1 MEQARISG
9 NLLAALGNGVLA
21 VGLILSVPAAAQM
34 STSTIRGHVA
44 VGTAPAK
51 AGAQVVATNTATGYS
66 ARASTRDD
74 GSYALT
80 GLPPGSYQI
89 EVSGPGFDQKTQVVT
104 VQVGQTA
111 DLDITVAGGVAKI
124 ETITVAGNRLIE
136 TKTSEIATQV
146 TPQQMQRLPQVTRNF
161 LQFADLAPGV
171 AFITQADGSTKLQ
184 GGAQSSASVNVYIDG
199 VSQKNY
205 VLQGGITGQD
215 SSRGNPFPQSAIAEY
230 KVITQNYKAEFDQ
243 VSSAAITA
251 VTRSGT
257 NEVHVDGFWDHTSQN
272 WRAGTPAELTANH
285 KSESKQDQYGL
296 TLGGPIIPDRMHYFI
311 SYEGKDNKDPKTV
324 TLGGGVPASAL
335 PVDIASQVG
344 ATNAPF
350 KEDLIFGK
358 LDWSIAPD
366 HYLEASIKYRKEK
379 ELTNVGGQNTVSWA
393 TDKKNDETRFDL
405 KHQWTTDRWMNEAH
419 LGYEDAYW
427 SPRASTNGNGSII
440 ESGGGSTILNTG
452 AGRDFQDKGQKG
464 WSLQDDLTMSAF
476 NWNGS
481 HVFKMGAKVKAVTID
496 AREQQ
501 PYNPQFRYDGSYSFT
516 QPYRVEWGVPIAN
529 VGNGTATSKN
539 KQFGIYAQDDWEVNR
554 HLTLNLGV
562 RWDYEDSPSYND
574 FVTPPDVVAA
584 LKGWAN
590 INSPGSGFNI
600 NDFIST
606 GSNRSSYKG
615 EFQPRVGFSYDLL
628 GDQRQVV
635 FGGYGRAYDR
645 NLFDYLQLERTKGTF
660 PTVNFN
666 FSGDPNHPCTGAT
679 CVPWD
684 PRYLTP
690 AGLAQLAA
698 TGNGSGREIDLVNND
713 IKIPYSDQFSLGLR
727 SVLAG
732 WQTSISYSYI
742 ESKNG
747 FAWLLGNRLA
757 NGSFFAA
764 PSTWGS
770 PFGSPIPGFGA
781 LLLGVSGLST
791 RTNAIYVTAEKPYS
805 RASGWGVTG
814 AYTYSDSKE
823 NRQFGEHY
831 SLDYPDLA
839 GYGWKPSSGVPKH
852 RFVGTAIY
860 DLPWGLESSA
870 KLTLAS
876 HQPKYGTNCL
886 AGFDHCVFDQII
898 TNAYRQLDLSL
909 QKEFP
914 MGGRLRLRL
923 RADVLNVFNY
933 YNWDGYDTWWG
944 APGDPNL
951 NLGHPDGSL
960 IGPTRTF
967 KLSINMTF

>member
-1 MEQARISG
+1 MARKPNARNGLAALVGGIFAVG
-9 NLLAALGNGVLA
+9 LLAAPPALA
-21 VGLILSVPAAAQM
+21 QL
-34 STSTIRGHVA
+34 STSTIRGHV
-44 VGTAPAK
+44 TAAG
-51 AGAQVVATNTATGYS
+51 AAMTGAQVTARNVSTGYS
-66 ARASTRDD
+66 TKASIRDD
-74 GSYALT
+74 GAYVLT
-80 GLPPGSYQI
+80 GLPPGTYRI
-89 EVSGPGFDQKTQVVT
+89 EVSGKGFDQKTEEVT
-104 VQVGQTA
+104 VAVGQTA
-111 DLDITVAGGVAKI
+111 ELDIGVGQTAARL
-124 ETITVAGNRLIE
+124 ETITVSGNRLIE

-257 NEVHVDGFWDHTSQN
+257 NQVTVDGFWDHTSQN
-272 WRAGTPAELTANH
+272 WRAATPAELSANH
-285 KSESKQDQYGL
+285 KTESKQDQYGI

-311 SYEGKDNKDPKTV
+311 SYEGKDNKDPKTI
-324 TLGGGVPASAL
+324 TLGGGATISTAP
-335 PVDIASQVG
+335 G
-344 ATNAPF
+344 AIGQQIFPTNAPF
-350 KEDLIFGK
+350 KEDLVFGK
-358 LDWSIAPD
+358 LDWSVAPD
-366 HYLEASIKYRKEK
+366 HYLEATIKYRKEK
-379 ELTNVGGQNTVSWA
+379 ELTNVGGQNTVSYG

-427 SPRASTNGNGSII
+427 SPRASTTGNGSII
-440 ESGGGSTILNTG
+440 ENGGGATIINIG
-452 AGRDFQDKGQKG
+452 GGRDFQDKGQKG
-464 WSLQDDLTMSAF
+464 WSLQDDLTMSSF

-481 HVFKMGAKVKAVTID
+481 HVVKVGAKAKWVTID

-501 PYNPQFRYDGSYSFT
+501 PFNPQYHYDANFSFD
-516 QPYRVEWGVPIAN
+516 QPYRVEWGVPLAN
-529 VGNGTATSKN
+529 VGNGTASSKN
-539 KQFGIYAQDDWEVNR
+539 TQFGIYAQDDWEVNR

-562 RWDYEDSPSYND
+562 RWDYEDTPSYNNY
-574 FVTPPDVVAA
+574 VTPPDVVAA
-584 LKGWAN
+584 LKGWPN
-590 INSPGSGFNI
+590 INSSNSGFNV

-606 GSNRSSYKG
+606 GSNRESYKG
-615 EFQPRVGFSYDLL
+615 EFQPRVGFSYDVNS
-628 GDQRQVV
+628 DQRAVV

-666 FSGDPNHPCTGAT
+666 FSGDPNHPCSGPT

-684 PRYLTP
+684 PRYLTA
-690 AGLAQLAA
+690 AGLASLAA
-698 TGNGSGREIDLVNND
+698 TGNGSGREIDLVSND
-713 IKIPYSDQFSLGLR
+713 IKVPYSDQFSLGLR
-727 SVLAG
+727 GVVAG

-764 PSTWGS
+764 PSTWGA

-781 LLLGVSGLST
+781 LLLGVSGLT
-791 RTNAIYVTAEKPYS
+791 TKTNAVYVTAEKPYS
-805 RASGWGVTG
+805 RSSGWGVTG

-831 SLDYPDLA
+831 ALDYPDLA

-870 KLTLAS
+870 KLTLS
-876 HQPKYGTNCL
+876 SGQPKYGTNCL

-898 TNAYRQLDLSL
+898 TNVYRQLDLSL

-914 MGGRLRLRL
+914 IGGRARLRI

-967 KLSINMTF
+967 KLSVGVTF